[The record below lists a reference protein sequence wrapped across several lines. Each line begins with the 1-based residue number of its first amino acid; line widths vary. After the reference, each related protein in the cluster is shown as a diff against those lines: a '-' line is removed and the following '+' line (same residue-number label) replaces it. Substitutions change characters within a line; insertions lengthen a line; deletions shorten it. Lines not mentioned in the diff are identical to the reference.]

1 MKTQHNTTDKKI
13 WVAPEFTSLIVE
25 ATEGK
30 FTMSVP
36 ENLAFGS

>member
-1 MKTQHNTTDKKI
+1 MKTQQNTTDKKI

-30 FTMSVP
+30 FLASVP
-36 ENLAFGS
+36 ENSFFVS